1 MQYLNV
7 KTRKKL
13 QGLIMLKKLEEIGNQ
28 SIDIKELIPILGSYG
43 MIPHLLRER
52 IISKAIAN
60 VSCNEEEIHIA
71 LKQFFQQHGV
81 TNKDEHQALLEGYG
95 MTQTQLNAMVT
106 RSYRIEK
113 FKEQQWGNK
122 LKSYFLKRKQS
133 LDRVIYS
140 MLRTQSEIAHELY
153 FRIQEGEQSFGELAH
168 EYSQGA
174 EADSYGIVGPV
185 DLGDLHPG
193 LARQLAVSQP
203 GKVWHPVKLDE
214 YLVIMRLEKYIPA
227 QLDRFMG
234 QRLLNELFET
244 WLREQIHN
252 LPAAD
257 KAWLVP
263 RSKVTSIDTKNA
275 VNAA

>member
-1 MQYLNV
+1 
-7 KTRKKL
+7 
-13 QGLIMLKKLEEIGNQ
+13 MLKKLEEIGNQ